1 MLGSCAAVSAG
12 VFRLMRFGI
21 LGPLEVVDDHERV
34 IALSARKQRVL
45 LAILL
50 LHANEVVSADRL
62 VEDVWSGEP
71 PATSDKGLQVHV
83 SRLRRVLAAPAPPG
97 EARLLTGGSGYQL
110 VVGAGELDSER
121 FEQLVQE
128 ANGLIGA
135 GSFEPAVEKL
145 GEALALWRGG
155 ALDDFEYEDFAQAE
169 IARLSE
175 LRIVA
180 LEQRVAAELEL
191 GRAEL
196 LVGELERLVRAHPY
210 RERLRGQL
218 MLTLYRSGRQA
229 EALRAYRDARRVLV
243 DELGIEP
250 SAELRELHDAI
261 LTQDAALTPSAQL
274 VGRPAEAVGWGSRAF
289 PRAPRARPGRTN
301 LPPQPRA
308 LVGRAR
314 ELSELCELL
323 LADQKQIVTIAGI
336 GGSGKTRL
344 AVAVAHALLDE
355 FPGGVFVVRLA
366 GIGDPASL
374 LPMIAEAA
382 GVTGHSKLPLARVLA
397 TRLGSEPT
405 LLVLDNFEQLVVG
418 AAILSELVEGADQLS
433 ALVTSQ
439 VPLRIATERI
449 VALGPL
455 AEDDAVDLFIERAR
469 GAVAGFAPHQADR
482 EAIGE
487 ICARVDHMPLAIEL
501 AAARVSTLSPR
512 ALAAR
517 LERPLGLLTRAERDA
532 PARQRSLRAAIEWT
546 HELLDP
552 AQRSLF
558 ARLGVFAGA
567 VPLTAVE
574 AIAPASTGEAELLD
588 ALAGLLDF
596 SFVRRL
602 EDHPVGARFLVPQ
615 ALRDFALERLI
626 AAGLE
631 DETRRLHAQYV
642 AQVAHAARLIKWG
655 ASDEQRAELRAVSS
669 EIRPAVAW
677 ARQYDLQMHVRI
689 CAALASYWVYGGVLS
704 EATTEFDRARA
715 SGAGSAAERAWL
727 LTVLAK
733 CAQLTSVDYDAA
745 GLADQALAEWA
756 AVDDELERALGLDYL
771 SWVVRWEARYD
782 DAIALAAESLTVLRR
797 TDDRRLILRGLV
809 FLANAY
815 ADAEDVK
822 STEAIL
828 TEAEELAERDPVW
841 ELAAIRG
848 DCEFYKG
855 NDLAALSWWAESLTW
870 TSTTGESHQML
881 MDMSCITQSLARLG
895 ASEAALDVFELVRL
909 ERARTGR
916 PGDVPKFQTWLQEAV
931 TAARKQVDQETARR
945 AAARA
950 RAVPVIGRATHVIQV
965 ANRVL
970 ASAAPAHQPIRARTA
985 RLGGA

>member
-21 LGPLEVVDDHERV
+21 LGPLEVLDDHERV
-34 IALSARKQRVL
+34 VALSARKQRVL

-50 LHANEVVSADRL
+50 LHRNEVVSADRL

-83 SRLRRVLAAPAPPG
+83 SRLRRVLAVAAPPG
-97 EARLLTGGSGYQL
+97 EARLLTEGSGYQL

-128 ANGLIGA
+128 ASGLIGA

-155 ALDDFEYEDFAQAE
+155 ALGDFEYEDFAQGE

-196 LVGELERLVRAHPY
+196 LVGELEGLVREHPY

-250 SAELRELHDAI
+250 SVELRELHDAI
-261 LTQDAALTPSAQL
+261 LAQDASLTSSAQL
-274 VGRPAEAVGWGSRAF
+274 VERAGQAVRGGGRAF
-289 PRAPRARPGRTN
+289 PRASMARVGRTN

-314 ELSELCELL
+314 ELSELRELL

-366 GIGDPASL
+366 GISDPASL

-382 GVTGHSKLPLARVLA
+382 GVTGQSKLPLARVLA

-405 LLVLDNFEQLVVG
+405 LLLLDNFEQLVAG
-418 AAILSELVEGADQLS
+418 AAILSELVEGADELR

-455 AEDDAVDLFIERAR
+455 TEDDAVDLFIERAR
-469 GAVAGFAPHQADR
+469 GAVAGFAPHHADC

-501 AAARVSTLSPR
+501 AAARVSTLAPR
-512 ALAAR
+512 ALAER
-517 LERPLGLLTRAERDA
+517 LERPLGLLTRAARDA

-558 ARLGVFAGA
+558 ARLGVCAGA
-567 VPLTAVE
+567 VPLSAVE

-602 EDHPVGARFLVPQ
+602 EDHRVGARFLVPQ

-626 AAGLE
+626 AADLE
-631 DETRRLHAQYV
+631 DETRRLHAEYV
-642 AQVAHAARLIKWG
+642 ARVAHAARLVKWG
-655 ASDEQRAELRAVSS
+655 ASDEQRSELLAVSS

-677 ARQYDLQMHVRI
+677 AREHELQLHVRI

-704 EATTEFDRARA
+704 EVTTELDRARE

-727 LTVLAK
+727 LAALAK
-733 CAQLTSVDYDAA
+733 CAQLTSVDYDAGA
-745 GLADQALAEWA
+745 VADQALAEWA
-756 AVDDELERALGLDYL
+756 AVDDELERALGLGYM

-815 ADAEDVK
+815 ADAQDVK
-822 STEAIL
+822 SAEAIL
-828 TEAEELAERDPVW
+828 TEAEELADGDPVW

-848 DCEFYKG
+848 DCESYKG

-870 TSTTGESHQML
+870 TSTTGESHQMI
-881 MDMSCITQSLARLG
+881 MDISCITHSLGRLG
-895 ASEAALDVFELVRL
+895 AGEAALDVFELLRL

-916 PGDVPKFQTWLQEAV
+916 PGDVPRFQIWVQEAV
-931 TAARKQVDQETARR
+931 TAAQEQVDQETAQR

-950 RAVPVIGRATHVIQV
+950 REVPVNSRATHVIQV

-970 ASAAPAHQPIRARTA
+970 ASAAPADPNAA
-985 RLGGA
+985 DAP

>member
-1 MLGSCAAVSAG
+1 
-12 VFRLMRFGI
+12 MRFGI
-21 LGPLEVVDDHERV
+21 LGSLEVLDDHERV
-34 IALSARKQRVL
+34 VALNARKQRVL

-50 LHANEVVSADRL
+50 LHPNEVVSAGRL

-71 PATSDKGLQVHV
+71 PVTSDKGLQVNV
-83 SRLRRVLAAPAPPG
+83 SRLRRVLAAAAPPD
-97 EARLLTGGSGYQL
+97 EARLLTEGSGYKV

-128 ANGLIGA
+128 ASGLIGA

-155 ALDDFEYEDFAQAE
+155 ALGDFEYEDFAQAE

-196 LVGELERLVRAHPY
+196 LVGELEGLVREHPY
-210 RERLRGQL
+210 RERFRGQL
-218 MLTLYRSGRQA
+218 MLALYRSGRQA
-229 EALRAYRDARRVLV
+229 EALGAYRDARRVLV

-250 SAELRELHDAI
+250 SVELRELHDSI
-261 LTQDAALTPSAQL
+261 LAQDALLTSSAQL
-274 VGRPAEAVGWGSRAF
+274 VERPGQAVRRRGRAF
-289 PRAPRARPGRTN
+289 PRASRARLGRTN

-314 ELSELCELL
+314 ELSELRELL

-366 GIGDPASL
+366 GISDPASL

-382 GVTGHSKLPLARVLA
+382 GVTGESKLPLARVLA

-405 LLVLDNFEQLVVG
+405 LLVLDNFERLVAG
-418 AAILSELVEGADQLS
+418 AAILSELVEGAGELR
-433 ALVTSQ
+433 AVVTSQ

-469 GAVAGFAPHQADR
+469 GAVAGFAPHHADC

-501 AAARVSTLSPR
+501 AAARVSTLAPR
-512 ALAAR
+512 ALAER

-558 ARLGVFAGA
+558 ARLGVCAGA
-567 VPLTAVE
+567 VPLSAVE

-602 EDHPVGARFLVPQ
+602 EDHRDGARFLVPQ

-631 DETRRLHAQYV
+631 DETRRLHA
-642 AQVAHAARLIKWG
+642 
-655 ASDEQRAELRAVSS
+655 
-669 EIRPAVAW
+669 
-677 ARQYDLQMHVRI
+677 
-689 CAALASYWVYGGVLS
+689 
-704 EATTEFDRARA
+704 
-715 SGAGSAAERAWL
+715 
-727 LTVLAK
+727 
-733 CAQLTSVDYDAA
+733 
-745 GLADQALAEWA
+745 
-756 AVDDELERALGLDYL
+756 
-771 SWVVRWEARYD
+771 
-782 DAIALAAESLTVLRR
+782 
-797 TDDRRLILRGLV
+797 
-809 FLANAY
+809 
-815 ADAEDVK
+815 
-822 STEAIL
+822 
-828 TEAEELAERDPVW
+828 
-841 ELAAIRG
+841 
-848 DCEFYKG
+848 
-855 NDLAALSWWAESLTW
+855 
-870 TSTTGESHQML
+870 
-881 MDMSCITQSLARLG
+881 
-895 ASEAALDVFELVRL
+895 
-909 ERARTGR
+909 
-916 PGDVPKFQTWLQEAV
+916 
-931 TAARKQVDQETARR
+931 
-945 AAARA
+945 
-950 RAVPVIGRATHVIQV
+950 
-965 ANRVL
+965 
-970 ASAAPAHQPIRARTA
+970 
-985 RLGGA
+985 

>member
-1 MLGSCAAVSAG
+1 
-12 VFRLMRFGI
+12 MRFGI
-21 LGPLEVVDDHERV
+21 LGPLEVVDDHGRLV
-34 IALSARKQRVL
+34 AVSARKQRVL

-50 LHANEVVSADRL
+50 LHPNEVVSADRL
-62 VEDVWSGEP
+62 AEDLWSGEP

-83 SRLRRVLAAPAPPG
+83 SRLRRVLASAAQPG
-97 EARLLTGGSGYQL
+97 EAQLLTEGSGYRL
-110 VVGAGELDSER
+110 VVAARELDSER

-128 ANGLIGA
+128 ARGLIAA
-135 GSFEPAVEKL
+135 GSFESAVEKL
-145 GEALALWRGG
+145 GEALALCRGG
-155 ALDDFEYEDFAQAE
+155 ALSDFGNEEFAQAE

-175 LRIVA
+175 LRVVA

-196 LVGELERLVRAHPY
+196 LVGELEGLVREHPY

-229 EALRAYRDARRVLV
+229 EALQAYRDARRVLV

-250 SAELRELHDAI
+250 SVELRELHDAI
-261 LTQDAALTPSAQL
+261 LAQNASLMSPAQSVQRRGQAVRGGARALPPAA
-274 VGRPAEAVGWGSRAF
+274 RAHLG
-289 PRAPRARPGRTN
+289 PTN
-301 LPPQPRA
+301 LAPHPRA

-314 ELSELCELL
+314 ELSKLRELL

-355 FPGGVFVVRLA
+355 FSGGVFLVRLA
-366 GIGDPASL
+366 GISDPASL

-382 GVTGHSKLPLARVLA
+382 GVTGQSELPLARVVA

-405 LLVLDNFEQLVVG
+405 LLVLDNFEQLVAG
-418 AAILSELVEGADQLS
+418 AAIVSELVEGADELR

-439 VPLRIATERI
+439 VPLRIAAERI

-455 AEDDAVDLFIERAR
+455 AEDDAVELFIERAR
-469 GAVAGFAPHQADR
+469 GAVAGFAPHQADS

-487 ICARVDHMPLAIEL
+487 ICARVDRMPLAIEL
-501 AAARVSTLSPR
+501 AAARVSTLAPR

-517 LERPLGLLTRAERDA
+517 LERPLGLLTRGERDA

-552 AQRSLF
+552 PQRSLF
-558 ARLGVFAGA
+558 ARLGVCAGA
-567 VPLTAVE
+567 VPLTAV
-574 AIAPASTGEAELLD
+574 AALAPASTAEAELLD

-602 EDHPVGARFLVPQ
+602 EDDRLGARFLAPQ
-615 ALRDFALERLI
+615 ALREFALERLI
-626 AAGLE
+626 AADLE
-631 DETRRLHAQYV
+631 DETRRLHAEYV
-642 AQVAHAARLIKWG
+642 ARIAHAARLVKWG
-655 ASDEQRAELRAVSS
+655 ASDEQRAELLGVAG

-677 ARQYDLQMHVRI
+677 AREHDLELHVRI
-689 CAALASYWVYGGVLS
+689 CAAVASYWVNGGVLS
-704 EATTEFDRARA
+704 EVTTELDRALA
-715 SGAGSAAERAWL
+715 TGAGSPAERAWL
-727 LTVLAK
+727 LTALAK
-733 CAQLTSVDYDAA
+733 CAQLTSIDYDACA
-745 GLADQALAEWA
+745 LANQALAAWA
-756 AVDDELERALGLDYL
+756 AVDDELERALGLGYM

-782 DAIALAAESLTVLRR
+782 DAIALAAESLAVLRR

-809 FLANAY
+809 FQAHAY
-815 ADAEDVK
+815 ADTQDVE

-828 TEAEELAERDPVW
+828 TEAEELAEGDPIW
-841 ELAAIRG
+841 ELAAIYG
-848 DCEFYKG
+848 DCENYKG
-855 NDLAALSWWAESLTW
+855 NDVGALSWWSESLTW
-870 TSTTGESHQML
+870 TSTTGESHQMM
-881 MDMSCITQSLARLG
+881 MDISCITMSLARLG
-895 ASEAALDVFELVRL
+895 AGEAALEVFELLRL

-916 PGDVPKFQTWLQEAV
+916 PGGLPTAQIWLKEAV
-931 TAARKQVDQETARR
+931 IEARKQVDQGTAQRV
-945 AAARA
+945 AARA
-950 RAVPVIGRATHVIQV
+950 RDVPVTSRATHVIQV

-970 ASAAPAHQPIRARTA
+970 ASAAPPDQLTPNPADAP
-985 RLGGA
+985 

>member
-1 MLGSCAAVSAG
+1 MLGSCEAVSAG

-34 IALSARKQRVL
+34 VALSARKQRVL

-50 LHANEVVSADRL
+50 LHPNEVVSSDRL

-71 PATSDKGLQVHV
+71 PATSEKGLQVHV

-97 EARLLTGGSGYQL
+97 KARLRTGGSGYQL
-110 VVGAGELDSER
+110 VVAAGELDSER

-196 LVGELERLVRAHPY
+196 LVGELERLVREHPY

-218 MLTLYRSGRQA
+218 MLTLYRTGRQA

-261 LTQDAALTPSAQL
+261 LTQDASLTSSAQL
-274 VGRPAEAVGWGSRAF
+274 GRRPGEPVGGAGRAF
-289 PRAPRARPGRTN
+289 PPAPARPGRTN
-301 LPPQPRA
+301 LPPQARV

-314 ELSELCELL
+314 ELSELRGLL
-323 LADQKQIVTIAGI
+323 LSDQKQIVTIAGI

-382 GVTGHSKLPLARVLA
+382 GVTGQSKLPLARVLA

-405 LLVLDNFEQLVVG
+405 LLVLDNFEQLVAG
-418 AAILSELVEGADQLS
+418 AAILSELVEGADELS

-455 AEDDAVDLFIERAR
+455 AEDDAVDLFVERAR
-469 GAVAGFAPHQADR
+469 VAVAGFAPHQADC

-512 ALAAR
+512 ALAER
-517 LERPLGLLTRAERDA
+517 LEQPLGLLTRAARDA

-558 ARLGVFAGA
+558 ARLGVCAGA

-574 AIAPASTGEAELLD
+574 AIAPASGEAEVLD

-602 EDHPVGARFLVPQ
+602 EDDRAGARFLVPQ

-631 DETRRLHAQYV
+631 DETRRLHGEYV

-655 ASDEQRAELRAVSS
+655 ASDEQQAELRAVSS

-677 ARQYDLQMHVRI
+677 ARQHDLQTHVRI

-715 SGAGSAAERAWL
+715 SDAGSAAERAWL
-727 LTVLAK
+727 LTALAK

-782 DAIALAAESLTVLRR
+782 DAIALAAESLIVLRR

-828 TEAEELAERDPVW
+828 TEAEELADGDPVW

-916 PGDVPKFQTWLQEAV
+916 SGDVPKFQTWLQEAV

-950 RAVPVIGRATHVIQV
+950 RAVLVIGRATHVIQV

-970 ASAAPAHQPIRARTA
+970 ASAGPAWKRD
-985 RLGGA
+985 

>member
-1 MLGSCAAVSAG
+1 MLGSCAAVPLG
-12 VFRLMRFGI
+12 FRLMRFGI
-21 LGPLEVVDDHERV
+21 LGTLEVVDDHERV
-34 IALSARKQRVL
+34 VALSARKQRVL

-50 LHANEVVSADRL
+50 LHRNEVVSAERL

-83 SRLRRVLAAPAPPG
+83 SRLRRALAVAAPPD
-97 EARLLTGGSGYQL
+97 EARLLTQGSGYQL

-128 ANGLIGA
+128 ASGLIGA
-135 GSFEPAVEKL
+135 GGFEPAVEKL

-155 ALDDFEYEDFAQAE
+155 ALGDFEYEDFAQAE

-175 LRIVA
+175 LRVVA

-196 LVGELERLVRAHPY
+196 LVGELDALVREHPY

-218 MLTLYRSGRQA
+218 MLALYRNGRQA
-229 EALRAYRDARRVLV
+229 EALRAYRDARWVLV
-243 DELGIEP
+243 DQLGIEP
-250 SAELRELHDAI
+250 SVELRELHDAI
-261 LTQDAALTPSAQL
+261 LAQDASLTSSAQL
-274 VGRPAEAVGWGSRAF
+274 VERPGQAVRGGARASPRASRA
-289 PRAPRARPGRTN
+289 RLGRTN
-301 LPPQPRA
+301 LPTQPRA

-314 ELSELCELL
+314 ELSELRELL
-323 LADQKQIVTIAGI
+323 LADQKQVVTIAGI

-366 GIGDPASL
+366 GVSDPASL

-382 GVTGHSKLPLARVLA
+382 GVTGQSKLPLARVLA
-397 TRLGSEPT
+397 TRLGSAPT
-405 LLVLDNFEQLVVG
+405 LLVLDNFEQLVAG
-418 AAILSELVEGADQLS
+418 AAILSELVEGADELR

-439 VPLRIATERI
+439 MPLRIATERV

-455 AEDDAVDLFIERAR
+455 AGDDAVDLFIERAR
-469 GAVAGFAPHQADR
+469 GAVAGFAPDPADC

-501 AAARVSTLSPR
+501 AAARVSTLAPR
-512 ALAAR
+512 ALAER
-517 LERPLGLLTRAERDA
+517 LERPLALLTRAERDA
-532 PARQRSLRAAIEWT
+532 PDRQRSLRAAIEWT

-558 ARLGVFAGA
+558 ARLGVCAGA
-567 VPLTAVE
+567 VPLSAVE
-574 AIAPASTGEAELLD
+574 AIATATSGEAELLD

-602 EDHPVGARFLVPQ
+602 EDDRVGACFLVPQ

-626 AAGLE
+626 ASGLE
-631 DETRRLHAQYV
+631 DETRRRHAEYV
-642 AQVAHAARLIKWG
+642 ARASHAARLVKWG
-655 ASDEQRAELRAVSS
+655 ASDEQRAELLAVAS
-669 EIRPAVAW
+669 EIRSAVAW
-677 ARQYDLQMHVRI
+677 AREHEPQLHVRI
-689 CAALASYWVYGGVLS
+689 CAALASYWVYGGGVLS
-704 EATTEFDRARA
+704 EVTTELERARA

-727 LTVLAK
+727 LTALAK
-733 CAQLTSVDYDAA
+733 CAQLTSVDYDAGA
-745 GLADQALAEWA
+745 VADQALGEWA

-771 SWVVRWEARYD
+771 SWVVRWETHYD

-797 TDDRRLILRGLV
+797 TDDRRLLLRGLV

-815 ADAEDVK
+815 ADAQDVK
-822 STEAIL
+822 SAEAIL
-828 TEAEELAERDPVW
+828 AEAEELADGDPVW

-848 DCEFYKG
+848 DCEHYKR
-855 NDLAALSWWAESLTW
+855 NDISALAWWAESLTW

-881 MDMSCITQSLARLG
+881 MDINCIVMSLARLG
-895 ASEAALDVFELVRL
+895 ADEAALDVFELLRL

-916 PGDVPKFQTWLQEAV
+916 PSDIKDCKIWEQETV
-931 TAARKQVDQETARR
+931 TAARKQVDQETAQR
-945 AAARA
+945 AIARA
-950 RAVPVIGRATHVIQV
+950 RAVPVTRRATHVIQL

-970 ASAAPAHQPIRARTA
+970 ASAAPAN
-985 RLGGA
+985 

>member
-196 LVGELERLVRAHPY
+196 LVGELERLVREHPY

-314 ELSELCELL
+314 ELSELRELL

-344 AVAVAHALLDE
+344 AVAAAHALLDE

-366 GIGDPASL
+366 GISDPASL

-382 GVTGHSKLPLARVLA
+382 GVTGQSKLPLARVLA

-405 LLVLDNFEQLVVG
+405 LLVLDNFEQLVAG

-469 GAVAGFAPHQADR
+469 AAVAGFAPHQADC

-512 ALAAR
+512 ALAER

-567 VPLTAVE
+567 VALTAVE

-631 DETRRLHAQYV
+631 DETRRLHAEYV
-642 AQVAHAARLIKWG
+642 ARVAHAARLIKWG

-677 ARQYDLQMHVRI
+677 ARQHDLQTHVRI

-715 SGAGSAAERAWL
+715 SDAGSAAERAWL
-727 LTVLAK
+727 LTALAK

-782 DAIALAAESLTVLRR
+782 DAIALAAESLIVLRR

-828 TEAEELAERDPVW
+828 TEAEELADGDPVW

-848 DCEFYKG
+848 DCEFYKR

-916 PGDVPKFQTWLQEAV
+916 SGDVPKFQTWLQEAV

-950 RAVPVIGRATHVIQV
+950 RAVLVIGRATHVIQV

-970 ASAAPAHQPIRARTA
+970 ASAGPAWKRD
-985 RLGGA
+985 